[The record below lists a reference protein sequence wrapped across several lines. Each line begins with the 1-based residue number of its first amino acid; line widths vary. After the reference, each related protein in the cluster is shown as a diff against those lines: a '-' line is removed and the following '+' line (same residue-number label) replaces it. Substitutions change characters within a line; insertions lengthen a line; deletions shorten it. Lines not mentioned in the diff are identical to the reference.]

1 MVGKILKGSSAFG
14 CANYCLDHDEAQI
27 LASRGL
33 DIDIDE
39 AVALAN
45 SDGQERKR
53 LARMMAR
60 AIDTSFMMQASANP
74 AVERPVGHIPLCFMK
89 EDEPMLT
96 NPMLVQIAQ
105 EYLRRMG
112 YLETQYMVVRHFNAK
127 GNPHIHIFF
136 NRVDDNGVVLNAWQ
150 DYRRNASVCRALTE
164 KYGLHL
170 SSGRSRTIVS
180 DLRGREYVRYTI
192 SNAIDR
198 ALPSCHSWKEL
209 GRALMKEDIMM
220 ELVRRNDGS
229 VQGVRFGARGKDCG
243 RLYEFSGSKV
253 GRKYSYLSIDRIL
266 TAGVSCE
273 QKQSVANSATDAIS
287 GAIGI
292 ALSSIGESD
301 EKQERDDMALE
312 ESKRRLKRRR
322 M

>member
-27 LASRGL
+27 LVSRGL

-39 AVALAN
+39 ATALAN
-45 SDGQERKR
+45 SDGQERKQ

-60 AIDTSFMMQASANP
+60 AIDTSFMMQASANH

-89 EDEPMLT
+89 EDESMLT
-96 NPMLVQIAQ
+96 NSMLVQIAQ
-105 EYLRRMG
+105 DYLQRMG

-136 NRVDDNGVVLNAWQ
+136 NRVDDNGAVLNAWQ
-150 DYRRNASVCRALTE
+150 DYRRNANVCRALTE

-170 SSGRSRTIVS
+170 SSGRSRTVMS
-180 DLRGREYVRYTI
+180 DLRGREYVRYAI

-198 ALPSCHSWKEL
+198 ALLSCHSWKEL
-209 GRALMKEDIMM
+209 GRALMKEDILM

-229 VQGVRFGARGKDCG
+229 VQGVKFGARSKDGG

-266 TAGVSCE
+266 RAGVSCE
-273 QKQSVANSATDAIS
+273 QKQSAANSAIDAIS
-287 GAIGI
+287 GTIGI
-292 ALSSIGESD
+292 ALSSIGECAA
-301 EKQERDDMALE
+301 EQEIDKNACE
-312 ESKRRLKRRR
+312 ERKKKLKRRL